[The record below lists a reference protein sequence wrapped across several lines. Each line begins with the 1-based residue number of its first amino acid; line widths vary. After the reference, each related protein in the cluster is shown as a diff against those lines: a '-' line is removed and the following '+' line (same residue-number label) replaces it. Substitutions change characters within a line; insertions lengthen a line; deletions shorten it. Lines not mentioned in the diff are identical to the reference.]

1 MYHDDVA
8 VVILMGLVDQ
18 PTAVGCRVDITD
30 VVVVQ
35 SVTVAAVHDD
45 CRFGADAHLDVVR
58 DLFVPFRRDRDLTL
72 DRQIAR
78 LVVAR
83 CHEGVAVHGTG
94 PFVCNV
100 PHQVASLILDRT
112 ALIEDA
118 QS

>member
-1 MYHDDVA
+1 MYHNNVA

-18 PTAVGCRVDITD
+18 PTAVGRRVDVGD

-35 SVTVAAVHDD
+35 IVTVAAIHDD
-45 CRFGADAHLDVVR
+45 RRFGADAHLDAAGN
-58 DLFVPFRRDRDLTL
+58 LFVPFGRDRDLTL

-78 LVVAR
+78 LVVGR
-83 CHEGVAVHGTG
+83 CHEGVAVHGTS

-100 PHQVASLILDRT
+100 PQQVASLILDRT

-118 QS
+118 QA